1 MIYLVIF
8 TFIGFI
14 TGFIISSKYKY
25 RYEIYKKTR
34 CFFEFYK
41 LKISYSQIKIID
53 IVDEFFSSKEQ
64 NIKNCLINYYTSKK
78 ANDALIID
86 SFKSLYE
93 SDYKDIISKFSSL
106 GKFGRDEE
114 IEHTNNLIQAV
125 KVKEEEYLLSYK
137 KNSKLYI
144 QLCTL
149 IGLIIGILLL

>member
-25 RYEIYKKTR
+25 MYEIYKKTR

-64 NIKNCLINYYTSKK
+64 NIKNSLINYYTSKK
-78 ANDALIID
+78 WGDARSYDLCINTSKVSVDDAVDLILKYRENMRN
-86 SFKSLYE
+86 FK
-93 SDYKDIISKFSSL
+93 
-106 GKFGRDEE
+106 
-114 IEHTNNLIQAV
+114 
-125 KVKEEEYLLSYK
+125 
-137 KNSKLYI
+137 
-144 QLCTL
+144 
-149 IGLIIGILLL
+149 